1 MARLSTVKLRLL
13 LRFAL
18 EGILSQRGRSGLTVL
33 GMAVGTASVVA
44 VVSIGLFGRDYV
56 LGLIEGVGSNLV
68 FAYGNETGVN
78 REEIT
83 FEDVDVIGA
92 RVLGV
97 AAMAPVLNATRVL
110 SIAGQ
115 QRGVTVLGTTP
126 AYATVRNLII
136 ESGRFFTAPEDTN
149 ADKVAVV
156 SVDLARKMFGGPPP
170 ADASIR
176 LFDLRFRVIGMFREG
191 VGSAA
196 AVEKSEVAGL
206 SVVIPFITFRNVS
219 GERWVDVVYLQAAS
233 PESVPGVVEGVT
245 EVLGSR
251 HRSPESFKVESLQS
265 YLVLAQQVSRAIT
278 LGLIAVAGI
287 SLLVGGIGIMNIML
301 VTVTERTRELAIRLA
316 LGAGRGAILT
326 QFLLEAAILSVAG
339 GILGLVLGAG
349 VPVYV
354 GMLYDVEVPVSA
366 ASILI
371 AFLVSVGVGIF
382 FGLYPA
388 RRAAN
393 MNIIDALAYE

>member
-1 MARLSTVKLRLL
+1 M
-13 LRFAL
+13 
-18 EGILSQRGRSGLTVL
+18 SQRGRSGLTVL

-44 VVSIGLFGRDYV
+44 VVSIGLFGREYV
-56 LGLIEGVGSNLV
+56 IGLIEGVGSNLV
-68 FAYGNETGVN
+68 FAYGNETGVH

-83 FEDVDVIGA
+83 FEDVEALGE

-97 AAMAPVLNATRVL
+97 AAMAPVLNATQLL
-110 SIAGQ
+110 SVNGEP
-115 QRGVTVLGTTP
+115 RGVTVLGTTP
-126 AYATVRNLII
+126 AYAPVRNLVV
-136 ESGRFFTAPEDTN
+136 ESGRFLSDQEQRH

-156 SVDLARKMFGGPPP
+156 SVELARKMFGGPP
-170 ADASIR
+170 ADDATLR
-176 LFDLRFRVIGMFREG
+176 LFDLRFRVVGVFREG

-206 SVVIPFITFRNVS
+206 SVIIPFSTFRNVS

-233 PESVPGVVEGVT
+233 PESVPGVVATVS
-245 EVLGSR
+245 EVLAAR
-251 HRSPESFKVESLQS
+251 HRSIDSFKVESLQS
-265 YLVLAQQVSRAIT
+265 YLALAEQVSRAIT
-278 LGLIAVAGI
+278 IGLIAIAGI

-316 LGAGRGAILT
+316 LGAGRTAILS

-339 GILGLVLGAG
+339 GVLGLILGAG
-349 VPVYV
+349 VPLYV

-366 ASILI
+366 ASVAI
-371 AFLVSVGVGIF
+371 AFVVSVAVGIF